1 MDTESLD
8 ENKETFIN
16 SRCKLE
22 EDLNPIH
29 SNLKNEQIKSYQIQI
44 LLFTFH

>member
-22 EDLNPIH
+22 EDLNPIG
-29 SNLKNEQIKSYQIQI
+29 LK
-44 LLFTFH
+44 FTL